1 MNLTLVELLVLLL
14 IAGIAGVIAEWIV
27 GFSPGGFLV
36 SIVVGVLGAF
46 IGTWLARQFGLPEF
60 FALQIGGQSFP
71 IVWSI
76 LGSILLL
83 AVLSVARR
91 PRRSYRRAPSR
102 RRYYR

>member
-1 MNLTLVELLVLLL
+1 MTLVELLVLLI
-14 IAGIAGVIAEWIV
+14 IAGIAGVIAEFVV

-36 SIVVGVLGAF
+36 SIGVGVLGAF
-46 IGTWLARQFGLPEF
+46 IGTWLARQLGLPEF
-60 FALQIGGQSFP
+60 FTLTIGNQPFP

-83 AVLSVARR
+83 AVLSVVRR
-91 PRRSYRRAPSR
+91 PRRSYRAPSR

>member
-14 IAGIAGVIAEWIV
+14 IAGIAGAIAEWIV

-46 IGTWLARQFGLPEF
+46 IGTWLARQLGLPDF
-60 FALQIGGQSFP
+60 FTLTIGGQPFP
-71 IVWSI
+71 VVWSI
-76 LGSILLL
+76 LGSILLVG
-83 AVLSVARR
+83 VLSVVRR
-91 PRRSYRRAPSR
+91 PRRSYRAPAR